1 MRLTFPEL
9 NMEKEVSCDCKTEEL
24 DMLVSNIK
32 EKLTVKCRPHKQGRR
47 SAPYYVPITSKAR
60 AIDYRHG
67 ARNNLL
73 PSKCANC
80 FSRNC
85 FGSKFSKCLRDQEDD
100 SVKLLKKLLNDQTLI
115 QEAVKRLHSPKP
127 KENRPPRT
135 RHNSENV
142 SNEEFVQHSYESA
155 EESESDYDM

>member
-1 MRLTFPEL
+1 
-9 NMEKEVSCDCKTEEL
+9 MEKEVSFDCKTEEL

-32 EKLTVKCRPHKQGRR
+32 EKLTVKCRPHQQGRR
-47 SAPYYVPITSKAR
+47 VAPYSVPAITSKTR
-60 AIDYRHG
+60 AIEYRHG
-67 ARNNLL
+67 ATNNIL
-73 PSKCANC
+73 PTKCANC

-85 FGSKFSKCLRDQEDD
+85 YGSKFSKCLRDQEDD

-115 QEAVKRLHSPKP
+115 QEAVKRLNSPKP

-142 SNEEFVQHSYESA
+142 CNEDFVQHSYESA